1 MGSEMCIRDR
11 VDMFSVSIGNMSSHT
26 SVAGNDMELVMTGI
40 SIWENHTIRIDLD
53 WTDYSGKSHSET
65 WTHPVGE
72 WVYEKFVD
80 EP

>member
-1 MGSEMCIRDR
+1 
-11 VDMFSVSIGNMSSHT
+11 
-26 SVAGNDMELVMTGI
+26 MELVMTGI